1 MYQNDTLPDNQPAP
15 EVQEV
20 QESLEN
26 RLEDPNAQPEV
37 QAAPVKQGPDPK
49 ESFNQLRKKT
59 QAIERERDEALRR
72 LQELEASKQPSVS
85 EPDEDLNLQPDA
97 LAEGKH
103 LNYMAKKIRKLE
115 QQLKEQ
121 GAKTQESVVEARIK
135 AQYPDFDNIVS
146 KENIDQLRYQYPE
159 LAQTLNT
166 SSDLYSKAV
175 SAYTLIKKL
184 GITPDADPYAA
195 DNARAQANLAKPRPL
210 VSGAARPQGDGAL
223 SQANAFANGLTDDLK
238 KQLWKEMQNSS
249 R

>member
-1 MYQNDTLPDNQPAP
+1 MYQNDTLPDNQQAP
-15 EVQEV
+15 EAPEV

-26 RLEDPNAQPEV
+26 RLEDPNAAPEP
-37 QAAPVKQGPDPK
+37 APAPVKQGPDPK
-49 ESFNQLRKKT
+49 ESFNQLRKKS
-59 QAIERERDEALRR
+59 QALERERDEALRR
-72 LQELEASKQPSVS
+72 LQEIEAAKQPAA
-85 EPDEDLNLQPDA
+85 EPDDDLNMQPDA

-103 LNYMAKKIRKLE
+103 LNQMAKKIRKLE

-184 GITPDADPYAA
+184 GITPEGDPYAA